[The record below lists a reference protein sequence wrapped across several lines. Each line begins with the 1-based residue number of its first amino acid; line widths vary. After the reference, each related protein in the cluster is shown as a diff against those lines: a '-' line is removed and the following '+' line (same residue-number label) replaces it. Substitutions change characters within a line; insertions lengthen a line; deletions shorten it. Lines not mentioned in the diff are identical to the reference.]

1 MAPFTIGAAVL
12 MKSQN
17 LLWSSLGRVNLMFI
31 PVMLAPSNPQT
42 YNPQSFLFTS
52 LFLVAAAALLLAAQT
67 LIPPVSDD
75 KRRMRLLA
83 EARAELQEPAHR
95 NGEAPEEATFRDASR
110 IGQFLAV
117 GGAQDSRAR
126 AEMLSCFDQSA
137 MARLCEAKLM
147 PLADGPLAPLAE
159 EARAAI
165 VNRDAPTLRTIARR
179 LREKAPQKGSIEADA
194 AACLILTSKILDRG
208 SGVDFSQEAT

>member
-17 LLWSSLGRVNLMFI
+17 LLWSSLGRVNLLFI
-31 PVMLAPSNPQT
+31 PILLAPSNPQT

-75 KRRMRLLA
+75 ERRIRLLA
-83 EARAELQEPAHR
+83 EARSELQEPAHQR
-95 NGEAPEEATFRDASR
+95 GEAPEEATFRDASR

-126 AEMLSCFDQSA
+126 AEMLSCFDHSA
-137 MARLCEAKLM
+137 MVRLCEAKLA
-147 PLADGPLAPLAE
+147 PLSDGPRATLAD

-165 VNRDAPTLRTIARR
+165 VKRDTQTLRTIAHR
-179 LREKAPQKGSIEADA
+179 LREMAPQKDAIEADA

>member
-17 LLWSSLGRVNLMFI
+17 LLWSSLGRVNLLFI
-31 PVMLAPSNPQT
+31 PILLAPSNPQT

-75 KRRMRLLA
+75 ERRMRLLA
-83 EARAELQEPAHR
+83 EARSELQEPSFR
-95 NGEAPEEATFRDASR
+95 NGEAMEEATFRDASR

-117 GGAQDSRAR
+117 GGAQDSRAL

-137 MARLCEAKLM
+137 MVRLCHAKLM
-147 PLADGPLAPLAE
+147 QLADGPLAPLAD

-165 VNRDAPTLRTIARR
+165 VKRDMPSLRTIAHR
-179 LREKAPQKGSIEADA
+179 LREIASQRDSIEADF
-194 AACLILTSKILDRG
+194 AACLAVTSKILDRG
-208 SGVDFSQEAT
+208 SRIDLSQEAT

>member
-1 MAPFTIGAAVL
+1 
-12 MKSQN
+12 
-17 LLWSSLGRVNLMFI
+17 MFI
-31 PVMLAPSNPQT
+31 PVILAPSNPQT

-52 LFLVAAAALLLAAQT
+52 LFLVVAVSLTLAAQT

-75 KRRMRLLA
+75 ERRMRLLA
-83 EARAELQEPAHR
+83 EARRELQKPARRH
-95 NGEAPEEATFRDASR
+95 GEAPEEATFRDASR

-137 MARLCEAKLM
+137 IARLCEAKLM
-147 PLADGPLAPLAE
+147 PLTDGSLAPLAD

-165 VNRDAPTLRTIARR
+165 VKRDTPTLRTIAHR
-179 LREKAPQKGSIEADA
+179 LRETARQKDSIEADA
-194 AACLILTSKILDRG
+194 AACLILTSKILDWG
-208 SGVDFSQEAT
+208 IGVDFSQEAT